1 MQLSL
6 FFGEEDSIM
15 ATTRIMPLHIGKGRT
30 ESQAISDII
39 DYVANPQKTDN
50 GRLVTGFAC
59 DSRVADAEFLLAKRE
74 YISATGRVRGADDV
88 LAYHVRQSFV
98 PGEITPEEASRL
110 GVEFAKRFTK
120 GNHAFVVCTHID
132 KSHIHNHII
141 WNAVN
146 LNCDRKFRN
155 FWGSTRAVRRLNDTI
170 CVENGYSIVE
180 DPKPHGKSYNKW
192 LGNQAKPSHREQLRM
207 MIAQALEQK
216 PADFDGLL
224 KLLAD
229 MGCEVSRR
237 GQAIRL
243 KAPGWKNVARMDEK
257 LGEGYSEAEIRAVLA
272 GEKNHTPRRKDAV
285 STPTPKVNL
294 LVDIQ
299 AKLQARK
306 GAGYARWAKVFN
318 LKQMAQTMN
327 YLTEHGLLEYVVL
340 EEKAAAATARHNE
353 LSAQIKAAETRMAEI
368 AVLRTHIINYAK
380 TREVYAAYRKA
391 GYSKKFLA
399 EHEAEI
405 LLHKAAKQAFDDLG
419 IKKLPTVKSL
429 QAEYAT
435 LLEEKKKDYAEYR
448 HSREE
453 MRELLAAKA
462 NVDRL
467 MGYGE
472 EHRND
477 QEKEQDR

>member
-1 MQLSL
+1 M
-6 FFGEEDSIM
+6 
-15 ATTRIMPLHIGKGRT
+15 
-30 ESQAISDII
+30 
-39 DYVANPQKTDN
+39 
-50 GRLVTGFAC
+50 
-59 DSRVADAEFLLAKRE
+59 
-74 YISATGRVRGADDV
+74 
-88 LAYHVRQSFV
+88 
-98 PGEITPEEASRL
+98 
-110 GVEFAKRFTK
+110 
-120 GNHAFVVCTHID
+120 
-132 KSHIHNHII
+132 
-141 WNAVN
+141 
-146 LNCDRKFRN
+146 NCDRKFRN

-192 LGNQAKPSHREQLRM
+192 LGDRAKPSHREQLRV
-207 MIAQALEQK
+207 MIDQALEQK

-224 KLLAD
+224 KLLAE

-257 LGEGYSEAEIRAVLA
+257 LGQGYSEDEIREVLA
-272 GEKNHTPRRKDAV
+272 GEKEHTPRK
-285 STPTPKVNL
+285 
-294 LVDIQ
+294 
-299 AKLQARK
+299 
-306 GAGYARWAKVFN
+306 
-318 LKQMAQTMN
+318 
-327 YLTEHGLLEYVVL
+327 
-340 EEKAAAATARHNE
+340 KAAAATTRHNE

-399 EHEAEI
+399 EHEADI

-448 HSREE
+448 RSREE
-453 MRELLAAKA
+453 MRELLTAKA

-472 EHRND
+472 ERQND
-477 QEKEQDR
+477 REKEQGQDR

>member
-1 MQLSL
+1 
-6 FFGEEDSIM
+6 M

-30 ESQAISDII
+30 ESQAVSDII
-39 DYVANPQKTDN
+39 DYVSNPQKTDN

-98 PGEITPEEASRL
+98 PGEITPEEANRL

-192 LGNQAKPSHREQLRM
+192 LGDRAKPSHREQLRM
-207 MIAQALEQK
+207 MIDQALEQK

-224 KLLAD
+224 KLLAE

-257 LGEGYSEAEIRAVLA
+257 LGQGYSEDEIRAVLA
-272 GEKNHTPRRKDAV
+272 GEKEHTPRK
-285 STPTPKVNL
+285 
-294 LVDIQ
+294 
-299 AKLQARK
+299 
-306 GAGYARWAKVFN
+306 
-318 LKQMAQTMN
+318 
-327 YLTEHGLLEYVVL
+327 
-340 EEKAAAATARHNE
+340 KAAAATTRHNE

-368 AVLRTHIINYAK
+368 AVLRTHIINYVK

-399 EHEAEI
+399 EHEADI

-435 LLEEKKKDYAEYR
+435 LLEGKKKDYAEYR
-448 HSREE
+448 RSREE

-472 EHRND
+472 ERQND
-477 QEKEQDR
+477 REKEQGQDR

>member
-1 MQLSL
+1 
-6 FFGEEDSIM
+6 M

-30 ESQAISDII
+30 ESQAVSDII
-39 DYVANPQKTDN
+39 DYVSNPQKTDN

-74 YISATGRVRGADDV
+74 YISTTGRVRGADDV

-98 PGEITPEEASRL
+98 PGEITPEEANRL

-120 GNHAFVVCTHID
+120 GSHAFVVCTHID

-192 LGNQAKPSHREQLRM
+192 LGDQAKPSHREQLRV
-207 MIAQALEQK
+207 MIDQALEQK

-224 KLLAD
+224 KLLTE

-257 LGEGYSEAEIRAVLA
+257 LGQGYSEDEIRVVLA
-272 GEKNHTPRRKDAV
+272 GEKEHTPRK
-285 STPTPKVNL
+285 
-294 LVDIQ
+294 
-299 AKLQARK
+299 
-306 GAGYARWAKVFN
+306 
-318 LKQMAQTMN
+318 
-327 YLTEHGLLEYVVL
+327 
-340 EEKAAAATARHNE
+340 KAAAATTRHNE

-368 AVLRTHIINYAK
+368 AVLRTHIINYVK

-399 EHEAEI
+399 EHEADI

-435 LLEEKKKDYAEYR
+435 LLEGKKKDYAEYR
-448 HSREE
+448 RSREE

-472 EHRND
+472 ERRND
-477 QEKEQDR
+477 REKEQGQDR

>member
-1 MQLSL
+1 M
-6 FFGEEDSIM
+6 
-15 ATTRIMPLHIGKGRT
+15 
-30 ESQAISDII
+30 
-39 DYVANPQKTDN
+39 
-50 GRLVTGFAC
+50 
-59 DSRVADAEFLLAKRE
+59 
-74 YISATGRVRGADDV
+74 

-98 PGEITPEEASRL
+98 PGEITPEEANRL

-120 GNHAFVVCTHID
+120 GSHAFVVCTHID

-192 LGNQAKPSHREQLRM
+192 LGDRAKPSHREQLRV
-207 MIAQALEQK
+207 MIDQALEQK

-224 KLLAD
+224 KLLAE

-257 LGEGYSEAEIRAVLA
+257 LGQGYSEDEIREVLA
-272 GEKNHTPRRKDAV
+272 GEKEHTPRK
-285 STPTPKVNL
+285 
-294 LVDIQ
+294 
-299 AKLQARK
+299 
-306 GAGYARWAKVFN
+306 
-318 LKQMAQTMN
+318 
-327 YLTEHGLLEYVVL
+327 
-340 EEKAAAATARHNE
+340 KAAAATTRHNE

-368 AVLRTHIINYAK
+368 AVLRTRIINYVK
-380 TREVYAAYRKA
+380 TREVYTAYRKA

-399 EHEAEI
+399 EHEADI

-429 QAEYAT
+429 QAEYAQ
-435 LLEEKKKDYAEYR
+435 LLEGKKKDYAEYR
-448 HSREE
+448 RSREE

-472 EHRND
+472 ERQND
-477 QEKEQDR
+477 REKEQGQDR

>member
-1 MQLSL
+1 
-6 FFGEEDSIM
+6 M
-15 ATTRIMPLHIGKGRT
+15 AKAAPK
-30 ESQAISDII
+30 
-39 DYVANPQKTDN
+39 
-50 GRLVTGFAC
+50 
-59 DSRVADAEFLLAKRE
+59 
-74 YISATGRVRGADDV
+74 
-88 LAYHVRQSFV
+88 VRQSFV
-98 PGEITPEEASRL
+98 PGEITPEEANRL

-146 LNCDRKFRN
+146 VNCDRKFRN

-192 LGNQAKPSHREQLRM
+192 LGDQAKPSHREQLRV
-207 MIAQALEQK
+207 MIDQALEQK

-224 KLLAD
+224 KLLAE

-257 LGEGYSEAEIRAVLA
+257 LGQGYSEDEIRAVLA
-272 GEKNHTPRRKDAV
+272 GEKQHTPRRKDAV

-299 AKLQARK
+299 AKLQAGK

-327 YLTEHGLLEYVVL
+327 YLTEHGLLEYAVL
-340 EEKAAAATARHNE
+340 EEKAAAATTRHNE

-368 AVLRTHIINYAK
+368 AVLRTHIINYVK

-399 EHEAEI
+399 EHEADI

-435 LLEEKKKDYAEYR
+435 LLEGKKKDYAEYR
-448 HSREE
+448 RSREE

-472 EHRND
+472 ERQND
-477 QEKEQDR
+477 REKEQGQDR